1 MGQKTN
7 PIGLRLGIVKPWLSS
22 WYAEADYAKL
32 LHEDLALRKHLK
44 QRLYHAGISKVEIER
59 RSKQAKINIYT
70 ARPGIII
77 GKKGVEVDALKVTL
91 QKMLGGSIEVS
102 LNIREIRRPEIDA
115 QLVSE
120 NIALQLE
127 RRIAFRRAMKRSI
140 GMAMRFGAKGIRIN
154 CAGRLGGGEIAR
166 SEWYREGRVPLHTLR
181 ADIQYGVAEANTT
194 FGIIGVKVWVFHGEV
209 IKHRRSLGDDEQQLE
224 NSGDKKV
231 AAKKK

>member
-7 PIGLRLGIVKPWLSS
+7 PIGLRLGIVKPWMSA

-32 LHEDLALRKHLK
+32 LHEDLAIRKLLK
-44 QRLYHAGISKVEIER
+44 KQLYHAGISKVEIER

-77 GKKGVEVDALKVTL
+77 GKKGVEVDAMKEKL
-91 QKMLGGSIEVS
+91 QKMLGGSIEIS

-127 RRIAFRRAMKRSI
+127 RRIAFRRAMKRTI

-181 ADIQYGVAEANTT
+181 ADIQYGFAEAKTT
-194 FGIIGVKVWVFHGEV
+194 FGIIGVKVWIFHGEI
-209 IKHRRSLGDDEQQLE
+209 IKHRRSLGDGEKPQE
-224 NSGDKKV
+224 NNNDNKKTV
-231 AAKKK
+231 SK